1 MVDQTQ
7 EQVIATRIQRE
18 TTRET
23 WSEREEARERE
34 RATQTCTLRRWIRRV
49 SGEENRRLREKSA
62 TARSPRRQ

>member
-23 WSEREEARERE
+23 WSEREEAREGERE
-34 RATQTCTLRRWIRRV
+34 REKHKPATLRRWIRRV
-49 SGEENRRLREKSA
+49 SSEESA
-62 TARSPRRQ
+62 TARSPAKNQHH